1 MKHLNVVAAIVIYNK
16 QILCMQRGKSN
27 QDYISYKYEFP
38 GGKIENGETRPEA
51 LMRELKEEMNISL
64 KIADEDFFMTVNHT
78 YPDFELTM
86 HSYICYAASQE
97 FVRREHID
105 HKWLYLQALNTLDWA
120 AADLP
125 IVEKLMELKVC

>member
-1 MKHLNVVAAIVIYNK
+1 MKHLNVVAAIIIYNK
-16 QILCMQRGKSN
+16 QLLCMQRGKSN

-38 GGKIENGETRPEA
+38 GGKIEPGETRPKA
-51 LMRELKEEMNISL
+51 LMRELKEEMNISVE
-64 KIADEDFFMTVNHT
+64 ISDEDYFMTVNHT

-86 HSYICYAASQE
+86 HSYFCYVASQE

-105 HKWLYLQALNTLDWA
+105 HKWFYPEGLNALDWA

-125 IVEKLMELKVC
+125 IVEKLMELKLC